1 MQAVAAHHSL
11 SDMTPHLLTSFVYMH
26 NLVFG
31 GFPGA
36 VNGVAWSLEVEV
48 QFYVLVP
55 LLTVLFT
62 IRNARIRRTLTLV
75 IMLIAGLLSNPLYGS
90 LHFHYSIAYYLAFF
104 LAGFMVCDFYLTRQN
119 WQKSYV
125 WDAIALA
132 LWPLVWYLGKYTG
145 HVVLPFVIVVLYLTA
160 FREKICSAVFSNP
173 VITNIG
179 GMGYSIYLFH
189 FIIIYGV
196 KHLTAS
202 LHIGGNFWAYY
213 LLQCLLILPVLLLLS
228 GDSLS

>member
-1 MQAVAAHHSL
+1 
-11 SDMTPHLLTSFVYMH
+11 MTPHLLTSFVYMH

-125 WDAIALA
+125 WDAIALS

-145 HVVLPFVIVVLYLTA
+145 HVVLPFVIVVLYPTA

-179 GMGYSIYLFH
+179 GMCYS
-189 FIIIYGV
+189 
-196 KHLTAS
+196 T
-202 LHIGGNFWAYY
+202 
-213 LLQCLLILPVLLLLS
+213 
-228 GDSLS
+228 